1 MWGSTE
7 MKSELSMLR
16 MYASH
21 IVILSAPTDTLGKD
35 VYNTTEALSVIN
47 AVVKCHF
54 AGWAEMANVAVAVQI
69 VCVHL
74 S

>member
-1 MWGSTE
+1 
-7 MKSELSMLR
+7 MKSELR

-54 AGWAEMANVAVAVQI
+54 AG
-69 VCVHL
+69 
-74 S
+74 